1 MSSESVSLI
10 SIPRLLSKR
19 TTLVNEQNGR
29 TRDRKPESQDYST
42 CHRTL
47 TLFHRSATFAGGFVG
62 SNKKMNFY
70 SFHLGDY
77 AAHTKHLNLMED
89 LAYRRML
96 DLYYTSEKPLPPEP
110 EKVARLIGMRDY
122 MQEVSDVLSDFFLKS
137 EAGYTNKRCDNEIEL
152 YKAKA
157 ERAKAANKSRWE
169 AQKYESVLIS
179 DVISDTDK
187 LPTKNQEPRTNNQE
201 PRKDTNQKQIQKPP
215 AATAPVPVNLSDK
228 AATERLLQAGR
239 NVWTAYSTAYT
250 ELYKTPP
257 VQNAKVRSLIKMLV
271 QRIGED
277 EAPPVAAFYV
287 NLKDK
292 FYSQKRHPVDL
303 LLKDAEGIRT
313 QWFTGNTT
321 TVFND
326 DRRQLQEQGK
336 KEATARAYAR
346 VFGPQTMEAVNEK
359 G

>member
-1 MSSESVSLI
+1 
-10 SIPRLLSKR
+10 
-19 TTLVNEQNGR
+19 
-29 TRDRKPESQDYST
+29 
-42 CHRTL
+42 
-47 TLFHRSATFAGGFVG
+47 
-62 SNKKMNFY
+62 MNFY

-96 DLYYTSEKPLPPEP
+96 DLYYTSEKPLPVEP

-137 EAGYTNKRCDNEIEL
+137 DNGYTNKRCDKEIEL

-157 ERAKAANKSRWE
+157 ERAKAANKSRWD
-169 AQKYESVLIS
+169 AQKNETVLIS
-179 DVISDTDK
+179 DVISDAD
-187 LPTKNQEPRTNNQE
+187 LIPTKNQEPITNNQE

-215 AATAPVPVNLSDK
+215 AAIATVPVKLGDK
-228 AATERLLQAGR
+228 STERLLQAGR

-250 ELYKTPP
+250 ERYKTAP

-277 EAPPVAAFYV
+277 EAPLVAAFYV
-287 NLKDK
+287 NLTDR
-292 FYSQKRHPVDL
+292 FYTQKAHPVDL

-313 QWFTGNTT
+313 QWFTGKTA

-326 DRRQLQEQGK
+326 DKRQLQEQGK

-346 VFGPQTMEAVNEK
+346 VFGPQTLEVINEK

>member
-1 MSSESVSLI
+1 
-10 SIPRLLSKR
+10 
-19 TTLVNEQNGR
+19 
-29 TRDRKPESQDYST
+29 
-42 CHRTL
+42 
-47 TLFHRSATFAGGFVG
+47 
-62 SNKKMNFY
+62 MNFY

-96 DLYYTSEKPLPPEP
+96 DLYYTSEKPLPLEP

-137 EAGYTNKRCDNEIEL
+137 EDGHTNKRCEREIEL
-152 YKAKA
+152 YRAKA

-169 AQKYESVLIS
+169 TQKYESSLIS
-179 DVISDTDK
+179 DVISDADK
-187 LPTKNQEPRTNNQE
+187 LPTNNQEPITNNQE

-215 AATAPVPVNLSDK
+215 AAIATVPEKISEKSN
-228 AATERLLQAGR
+228 ERLLQAGR

-250 ELYKTPP
+250 QRYQTAP

-277 EAPPVAAFYV
+277 EAPLVAAFYV
-287 NLKDK
+287 NLEDR
-292 FYSQKRHPVDL
+292 FYTQKAHPVDL

-313 QWFTGNTT
+313 QWFTGKTT
-321 TVFND
+321 AVAKHD
-326 DRRQLQEQGK
+326 QRQLQEQGK

-346 VFGPQTMEAVNEK
+346 VFGPQTMEVINEK